1 MDGPKDEEKGIPMCT
16 LRNFPSQIEHCIEW
30 ARAEFF
36 GSYSQ
41 PFTQALKVVKDPIE
55 FVDGVR
61 SGLAAVTKRGEKVR
75 VRCVCGGWGGGNTA
89 KWGCV
94 PWTV

>member
-75 VRCVCGGWGGGNTA
+75 VRLCVCPGILQSGAVCPGLC
-89 KWGCV
+89 KH
-94 PWTV
+94 